1 MLRPMGAP
9 VGRSSA
15 LRSTLAAR
23 RRTMS
28 SSHFSRMDTP
38 VNIGVVVVPQQMAYV
53 IERFGRFHTVLDPG
67 LQFLVPLMHKVRYV
81 FSLKEETLTVPNQA
95 AVTRDNV
102 SITID
107 GVLYV
112 KVVDPYRAAYGVED
126 PHFAITQLAQTT
138 MRSEIGKHSLD
149 ETFRERDGLNMS
161 IVKAIN
167 AAATD
172 WGISCMRYEI
182 RDIAPPPA
190 VRVAMEMQAE
200 AERRKRAL
208 ILDSQGEQEA
218 EVNLATGKKL
228 AAVLASEATMTER
241 INIGKGE
248 ASAIEAHAHASA
260 KAVRVVAAA
269 LRAEGGVDA
278 GSLRIAE
285 QYVSAFKA
293 LAASGSTVIVPA
305 NAADVGGMV
314 AQAMAV
320 YRATSRQPSG
330 GRGGSGASGSA
341 PAALLDEELLDEA
354 QELASQSGDAAELSP
369 SDFPDPSSGKG
380 GK

>member
-1 MLRPMGAP
+1 
-9 VGRSSA
+9 
-15 LRSTLAAR
+15 
-23 RRTMS
+23 
-28 SSHFSRMDTP
+28 
-38 VNIGVVVVPQQMAYV
+38 
-53 IERFGRFHTVLDPG
+53 
-67 LQFLVPLMHKVRYV
+67 
-81 FSLKEETLTVPNQA
+81 
-95 AVTRDNV
+95 
-102 SITID
+102 
-107 GVLYV
+107 
-112 KVVDPYRAAYGVED
+112 
-126 PHFAITQLAQTT
+126 
-138 MRSEIGKHSLD
+138 
-149 ETFRERDGLNMS
+149 
-161 IVKAIN
+161 
-167 AAATD
+167 
-172 WGISCMRYEI
+172 
-182 RDIAPPPA
+182 
-190 VRVAMEMQAE
+190 MEMQAE

-248 ASAIEAHAHASA
+248 ASAIEAHAHVRKRRPPPAHLPPTSRPPPAAGPTSVGRCRLTRSSRLRGQASA

-285 QYVSAFKA
+285 QYAPAFKALAAHALSLTHSFTPSRSHPLAQPSRSHPPFHAHLVHRYVSAFKA

-341 PAALLDEELLDEA
+341 PAALLDEELLGEA